1 MSRNK
6 SHFICQS
13 CGYKSLKMIG
23 KCPECG
29 QWNSM
34 TEEIVREQTAHKPY
48 NRTLEDMRSVTSDS
62 MVDLS
67 EPVNIDDVSIRPVER
82 TSTTIPEFD
91 RVLGGGIVNGSVVLV
106 GGEPGI
112 GKSTLMLQMAAGIDL
127 DVLYVSGEESVRQIR
142 SRAERLSSA
151 RHRLKVLSETNLS
164 QIIKLIMSHRPA
176 LVIIDSIQTMYRE
189 EIESAP
195 GSISQIRECAALL
208 MHVAKSL
215 ELSVFL
221 VGHVTKD
228 GSLAGPKVLEHIV
241 DTVLQF
247 EGDAHHLF
255 RILRATKNR
264 FGSTNEIGIFEMQER
279 GLIEVA
285 NPSELFL
292 SERHADQSGTVVV
305 PTVEGS
311 RVLLVEVQALVTPS
325 SYGMPQ
331 RTVSGFDLRRLQL
344 LIAILEKRAKI
355 PLGHS
360 DVFINIVGGLQVD
373 EPAADLG
380 VVLAI
385 ASSYLD
391 VAVDARTAVMGELG
405 LGGEIRAVSFIDRR
419 VKESKKLGFE
429 NMIMPST
436 NMKDIQP
443 ANGIRV
449 SGVRRIEEAIQANL
463 KK

>member
-1 MSRNK
+1 
-6 SHFICQS
+6 
-13 CGYKSLKMIG
+13 
-23 KCPECG
+23 
-29 QWNSM
+29 M
-34 TEEIVREQTAHKPY
+34 TEEIIRAEKDK
-48 NRTLEDMRSVTSDS
+48 RTFGRSLGDMQLMTGDSV
-62 MVDLS
+62 VDLS
-67 EPVNIDDVSIRPVER
+67 EPLDIGDVSLKPVER
-82 TSTTIPEFD
+82 MSSGMPEFD
-91 RVLGGGIVNGSVVLV
+91 RVLGGGIVSGSVVLV

-142 SRAERLSSA
+142 SRAERLCPSP
-151 RHRLKVLSETNLS
+151 RKLKVLSETHLNR
-164 QIIKLIMSHRPA
+164 IVKLIMTHRPA
-176 LVIIDSIQTMYRE
+176 LVVIDSIQTMYRE

-195 GSISQIRECAALL
+195 GSISQVRECAALL

-255 RILRATKNR
+255 RILRAAKNR
-264 FGSTNEIGIFEMQER
+264 FGSTNEIGIFEMQEK

-292 SERHADQSGTVVV
+292 SERQANQSGSVVA

-311 RVLLVEVQALVTPS
+311 RVLLVEIQALVTPS
-325 SYGMPQ
+325 NYGMPQ

-360 DVFINIVGGLQVD
+360 DVFLNIVGGLQVD

-391 VAVDARTAVMGELG
+391 MPVEPKTAVMGELG
-405 LGGEIRAVSFIDRR
+405 LGGEIRAVSFTDRR
-419 VKESKKLGFE
+419 IREAAKLGFDKL
-429 NMIMPST
+429 IVPAT
-436 NMKDIQP
+436 NIKDIQT

>member
-1 MSRNK
+1 MSKTK
-6 SHFICQS
+6 SYFVCQS
-13 CGYKSLKMIG
+13 CGYRSLKMLG
-23 KCPECG
+23 RCPECG

-34 TEEIVREQTAHKPY
+34 TEEIARDIPSAGNVKRSI
-48 NRTLEDMRSVTSDS
+48 NDFRSVTSES
-62 MVDLS
+62 VVDLS
-67 EPVNIDDVSIRPVER
+67 EPVDIDDISLQPVER
-82 TSTTIPEFD
+82 ISTAIPEFD
-91 RVLGGGIVNGSVVLV
+91 RVLGGGVVKGSLVLV

-112 GKSTLMLQMAAGIDL
+112 GKSTLMLQMAAGVDADL
-127 DVLYVSGEESVRQIR
+127 LYVSGEESVRQIR
-142 SRAERLSSA
+142 SRAERLGSV
-151 RHRLKVLSETNLS
+151 RHRLKVLSETNLN
-164 QIIKLIMSHRPA
+164 QIIKLMMTHKPA
-176 LVIIDSIQTMYRE
+176 LVVIDSIQTMYRE

-208 MHVAKSL
+208 MHAAKSL
-215 ELSVFL
+215 ELTVFL

-247 EGDAHHLF
+247 EGDANHLF

-264 FGSTNEIGIFEMQER
+264 FGSTNEIGIFEMQEK

-292 SERHADQSGTVVV
+292 SERQADQSGSVVV

-325 SYGMPQ
+325 TYGMPQ

-373 EPAADLG
+373 EPAVDLG

-391 VAVDARTAVMGELG
+391 IPVDAKTAVMGELG
-405 LGGEIRAVSFIDRR
+405 LGGEIRAVSFIERR
-419 VKESKKLGFE
+419 VNESGKLGFDR
-429 NMIMPST
+429 MIIPAST
-436 NMKDIQP
+436 VKDVIS
-443 ANGIRV
+443 AGNV
-449 SGVRRIEEAIQANL
+449 LLSGVRRIEEAIQTNL